1 MKNTNLKTKPLN
13 VNAIGVMQEEQAD
26 SPCKK
31 IYFVVQLMY
40 ISDEPQKL
48 HGLFFDL
55 VRDVQKAASSTC
67 VFTARICEYIM
78 NDDYLGALRET
89 RCLIGHEQEIL
100 ARA

>member
-1 MKNTNLKTKPLN
+1 MENTQLKTKP

-40 ISDEPQKL
+40 ISDEPHKL

-55 VRDVQKAASSTC
+55 VRAVQAAAPSMSL
-67 VFTARICEYIM
+67 FIASICEGIM
-78 NDDYLGALRET
+78 NNDYLGALNET
-89 RCLIGHEQEIL
+89 SCLIGYEQKII

>member
-1 MKNTNLKTKPLN
+1 MENLEHKKKPMTE
-13 VNAIGVMQEEQAD
+13 IGVMQEEQAD

-40 ISDEPQKL
+40 LSDEPHKM

-55 VRDVQKAASSTC
+55 VRDVQAAAPSTSLFIGK
-67 VFTARICEYIM
+67 VCEHIM

-89 RCLIGHEQEIL
+89 RHLIGYEQKII